1 MEKLPKD
8 TGTIAVCALRYC
20 VGRRTYMPSL
30 VIDWVKANW
39 EFLSVADRQVI
50 YHDTRKAIASGLSLG
65 HDCDRDTWLEFQV
78 WLNNQQV

>member
-1 MEKLPKD
+1 MVLPKD
-8 TGTIAVCALRYC
+8 TGTIAICALRYC

-39 EFLSVADRQVI
+39 ELLSVGDRQVI
-50 YHDTRKAIASGLSLG
+50 YHDTRKAIASGRSLG